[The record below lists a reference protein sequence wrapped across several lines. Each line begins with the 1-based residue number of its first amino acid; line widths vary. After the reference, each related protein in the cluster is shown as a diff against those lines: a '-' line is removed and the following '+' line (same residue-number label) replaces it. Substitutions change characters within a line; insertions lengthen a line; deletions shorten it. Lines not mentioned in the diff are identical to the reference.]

1 MATPVGDREQQAA
14 EARMSQRKQR
24 SQSLRLV
31 GGILAGLV
39 VIALAFLLISRI
51 QTANTQAHNVPK
63 GAMGI
68 SLVGKSAPGVTFTAW
83 TVKPGQ
89 QVSLSSLRG
98 HPVVLNFWEASCDP
112 RKAEAPLFAQADKTY
127 ASQGVVFVGVALY
140 TSQADG
146 EAFLAQHGLTYLSGV
161 TTTDQTVVDYSLI
174 GVPDTYFINAQGK
187 VVAQNVGQIT
197 EQTLT
202 KGIQAAMK

>member
-1 MATPVGDREQQAA
+1 MVTPIGDAERQAA
-14 EARMSQRKQR
+14 GSQTPQPPR
-24 SQSLRLV
+24 SRSLRLAV
-31 GGILAGLV
+31 GIVADLVLFGLAM
-39 VIALAFLLISRI
+39 LLISRI

-68 SLVGKSAPGVTFTAW
+68 SLVGKSAPDVVFTAW

-112 RKAEAPLFAQADKTY
+112 CKAEAPLFAQANKTY
-127 ASQGVVFVGVALY
+127 ASRGVIFVGVALY

-146 EAFLAQHGLTYLSGV
+146 EAFLNQHGLTYLSGV
-161 TTTDQTVVDYSLI
+161 TTTNQTVVDYSLI
-174 GVPDTYFINAQGK
+174 GVPDTYFINSDGK
-187 VVAQNVGQIT
+187 IVAQNVGQIT
-197 EQTLT
+197 QQTLT
-202 KGIQAAMK
+202 SGIQSALK